1 MSLYEILSGAPGSYR
16 VLVNSHPIVILFKN
30 SSSFIPYLVK
40 IFKEYAEARLDIRDM
55 LDLVSIEVSNMET
68 SNGSTKQT
76 IEIINRGFYKV
87 RWFSVIYYKH
97 KYSTE
102 L

>member
-1 MSLYEILSGAPGSYR
+1 MSLYEILSGAPGSYK

-87 RWFSVIYYKH
+87 RWFSVI
-97 KYSTE
+97 
-102 L
+102 